1 MKILHKRLE
10 IWIEQNNI
18 RFWSHQA
25 DAINAIRRG
34 QNVVVSTSTAS
45 GKSLI
50 YNLSVLDTLLNDE
63 HTTALYIFPTKAL
76 ARDQMIMLKSL
87 MRETKIRENRVGLYD
102 GDVDKEEK
110 RRVLNNANIIITNP
124 YGLHVIGAEYVKI

>member
-1 MKILHKRLE
+1 MVDFENFLKYIKSQSFYSGQIIHIEHIPARKAKYGALEKPLHKRLE

-63 HTTALYIFPTKAL
+63 HTTA
-76 ARDQMIMLKSL
+76 
-87 MRETKIRENRVGLYD
+87 
-102 GDVDKEEK
+102 
-110 RRVLNNANIIITNP
+110 
-124 YGLHVIGAEYVKI
+124 